1 MIGSVGRRLLLR
13 DAMRT
18 LKLSSG
24 GHQIKKMS
32 HAARCIQL
40 LRAFDRNTKAN
51 EAKTLAISS

>member
-1 MIGSVGRRLLLR
+1 
-13 DAMRT
+13 MRT

-51 EAKTLAISS
+51 QAKTWLIKLLKA